1 MKKATIKKPREV
13 ATGSLLFRNLI
24 RTCYLEELFWIVN
37 LPKSKILFAKIEF
50 CLLIFCKSFENRTRH
65 RLFHNSYLQN
75 IFSCYCKHTGSISAT
90 ISSSCKHNVVIFISE
105 STFSIVVLKFLFS
118 FISFIFFCKTFFL
131 RKYELKFGLL
141 WIKIKPRDKPCVF
154 SHFFY
159 RFSRNS
165 IIHELKIYF
174 SESFINSMSFSQY
187 LSMFQCLF

>member
-1 MKKATIKKPREV
+1 MKTEQGTVFFITAIFKIFSV
-13 ATGSLLFRNLI
+13 ATASILEAFLQLFLLLVNITSSFLSVNQRFQSLYSN
-24 RTCYLEELFWIVN
+24 
-37 LPKSKILFAKIEF
+37 F
-50 CLLIFCKSFENRTRH
+50 CFLSF
-65 RLFHNSYLQN
+65 L
-75 IFSCYCKHTGSISAT
+75 
-90 ISSSCKHNVVIFISE
+90 
-105 STFSIVVLKFLFS
+105 
-118 FISFIFFCKTFFL
+118 FIFFCKTFFL

-165 IIHELKIYF
+165 IIHKLKTSF